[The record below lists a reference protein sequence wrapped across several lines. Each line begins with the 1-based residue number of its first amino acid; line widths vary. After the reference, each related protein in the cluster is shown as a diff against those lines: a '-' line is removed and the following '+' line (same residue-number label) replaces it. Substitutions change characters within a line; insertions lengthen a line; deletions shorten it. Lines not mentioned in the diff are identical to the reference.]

1 VGRKLRKMYDPWHS
15 VSPENGPT
23 SLEKF
28 RMMLMDRA
36 APGNRERARRL
47 LDEGLETYTRIG
59 MRCAHQLV
67 SGTIRSPMPE
77 NIYDG
82 GLSLWAPLSPDCVE
96 GPLISKV
103 PRSAM
108 PPSV

>member
-1 VGRKLRKMYDPWHS
+1 MYDPWHS

-47 LDEGLETYTRIG
+47 LDEGLET
-59 MRCAHQLV
+59 
-67 SGTIRSPMPE
+67 
-77 NIYDG
+77 
-82 GLSLWAPLSPDCVE
+82 
-96 GPLISKV
+96 
-103 PRSAM
+103 
-108 PPSV
+108 